1 MKRVI
6 IPRLEALDQ
15 ASIEY
20 AGDMLENEGKREA
33 LDTLNWP
40 REFPYRPITTFS
52 LGYSSTALYIKY
64 DVHGSM
70 LRAIYMRDQEPV
82 YEDSCVEFFCQRP
95 GSDHYMNFAFN
106 CIGAYALQNISV
118 NVAVVVRALLPW
130 AAEHRILTDFF
141 CAAVFFPLG
150 WLCFARRSGKD
161 EEININRIWMML
173 LTVGVVLL
181 VDILVKIAA
190 LPGLSDGVMLRISMT
205 CSDILALLLQYSS
218 FRAGKLEKEK
228 LRTEAL
234 LQAEQE
240 QYRLSRETIELV
252 NMKCHDLKHRLAQ
265 IRAEGGGAEQLKD
278 VEEAVLFY
286 ENVAKTGNDALDS
299 VLTQKSLSCEKHGI
313 AFTYMADGAG
323 LEAMQPSDVWSLL
336 GNALDN
342 AIESCAQE
350 EDPQKRIVFLNIG
363 AKDGL
368 LRIRVENYCSRPVR
382 FAEGLPVTTKADR
395 QNHGIGVRSIRYIAQ
410 KYGGNAVFSAE
421 DGFFRLSVL
430 IPLEKS
436 LQIA

>member
-1 MKRVI
+1 MQDFFEWYAEHISMGAPARVVFAAELFIAELLFMLPYKRRRGFAWRAPLAVAVYI
-6 IPRLEALDQ
+6 AVAFFFPENWIGLGSYITIPVFAL
-15 ASIEY
+15 SI
-20 AGDMLENEGKREA
+20 LLHK
-33 LDTLNWP
+33 
-40 REFPYRPITTFS
+40 FCS
-52 LGYSSTALYIKY
+52 GYSFKK
-64 DVHGSM
+64 V
-70 LRAIYMRDQEPV
+70 
-82 YEDSCVEFFCQRP
+82 
-95 GSDHYMNFAFN
+95 AFN
-106 CIGAYALQNISV
+106 CIGAYALQNIAV
-118 NVAVVVRALLPW
+118 NTGVVARALLPW
-130 AAEHRILTDFF
+130 TAEHRMLTDFL
-141 CAAVFFPLG
+141 CAAVLFPLG

-161 EEININRIWMML
+161 EEININRVWMML

-181 VDILVKIAA
+181 VDILVKIAS

-218 FRAGKLEKEK
+218 FRAGKLEQEK
-228 LRTEAL
+228 TRTEAL

-382 FAEGLPVTTKADR
+382 FEEGLPVTTKADR

>member
-1 MKRVI
+1 MDAFFEWYAENISMGAPARVVFAAELFIAELLFMLPYKRRRGFAWRAPLSAAVYI
-6 IPRLEALDQ
+6 AFAFFFPENWIGLGSYITIPVFAL
-15 ASIEY
+15 SI
-20 AGDMLENEGKREA
+20 LLHK
-33 LDTLNWP
+33 
-40 REFPYRPITTFS
+40 FCS
-52 LGYSSTALYIKY
+52 GYSFKK
-64 DVHGSM
+64 V
-70 LRAIYMRDQEPV
+70 
-82 YEDSCVEFFCQRP
+82 
-95 GSDHYMNFAFN
+95 AFN

-218 FRAGKLEKEK
+218 FRAGKLEQEK
-228 LRTEAL
+228 MRTEAL

-430 IPLEKS
+430 IPLAS
-436 LQIA
+436 

>member
-1 MKRVI
+1 MDAFFEWYAENISMGAPARVVFAAELFIAELLFMLPYKRRRGFAWRAPLSAAVYI
-6 IPRLEALDQ
+6 AFAFFFPENWIGLGSYITIPVFAL
-15 ASIEY
+15 SI
-20 AGDMLENEGKREA
+20 LLHK
-33 LDTLNWP
+33 
-40 REFPYRPITTFS
+40 FCS
-52 LGYSSTALYIKY
+52 GYSFKK
-64 DVHGSM
+64 V
-70 LRAIYMRDQEPV
+70 
-82 YEDSCVEFFCQRP
+82 
-95 GSDHYMNFAFN
+95 AFN

>member
-1 MKRVI
+1 M
-6 IPRLEALDQ
+6 
-15 ASIEY
+15 
-20 AGDMLENEGKREA
+20 
-33 LDTLNWP
+33 
-40 REFPYRPITTFS
+40 
-52 LGYSSTALYIKY
+52 
-64 DVHGSM
+64 
-70 LRAIYMRDQEPV
+70 
-82 YEDSCVEFFCQRP
+82 FC
-95 GSDHYMNFAFN
+95 
-106 CIGAYALQNISV
+106 
-118 NVAVVVRALLPW
+118 
-130 AAEHRILTDFF
+130 
-141 CAAVFFPLG
+141 
-150 WLCFARRSGKD
+150 RRSGKD
-161 EEININRIWMML
+161 EDININRVWMML

-181 VDILVKIAA
+181 VDILVKIANYF
-190 LPGLSDGVMLRISMT
+190 PGGSADSIMLRISMT
-205 CSDILALLLQYSS
+205 FSDILALLLQYSS

-265 IRAEGGGAEQLKD
+265 IRAEGGGVEQLKD

-350 EDPQKRIVFLNIG
+350 GDPQKRIVFLNIG

-368 LRIRVENYCSRPVR
+368 LRMRVENYCSRPVH
-382 FAEGLPVTTKADR
+382 FEEGLPVTTKADR

-430 IPLEKS
+430 IPLAS
-436 LQIA
+436 

>member
-1 MKRVI
+1 MQDFVDWYLHNISMGGPSRVVFATEIFIAELLFMLPYKRRRGFAWRA
-6 IPRLEALDQ
+6 PLSA
-15 ASIEY
+15 
-20 AGDMLENEGKREA
+20 
-33 LDTLNWP
+33 
-40 REFPYRPITTFS
+40 
-52 LGYSSTALYIKY
+52 ALYIA
-64 DVHGSM
+64 VAFFFPEQWLNLGSY
-70 LRAIYMRDQEPV
+70 ITIPV
-82 YEDSCVEFFCQRP
+82 FALSILLHKFCS
-95 GSDHYMNFAFN
+95 GYSFKKVAFN

-118 NVAVVVRALLPW
+118 NVAIVVRALLPW
-130 AAEHRILTDFF
+130 AAEYRILTDFL
-141 CAAVFFPLG
+141 CAAVLFPLG

-161 EEININRIWMML
+161 EDININRIWMML

-181 VDILVKIAA
+181 VDILVKIANYF
-190 LPGLSDGVMLRISMT
+190 PGGSADSVMLRVSMT
-205 CSDILALLLQYSS
+205 FSDILALLLQYSS

-350 EDPQKRIVFLNIG
+350 GDPQKRIVFLNIG

-368 LRIRVENYCSRPVR
+368 LRMRVENYCSRPVR
-382 FAEGLPVTTKADR
+382 FEEGLPVTTKADR

-430 IPLEKS
+430 IPLAS
-436 LQIA
+436 

>member
-1 MKRVI
+1 MDAFFEWYAENISMGAPARVVFAAELFIAELLFMLPYKRRRGFAWRAPLSAAVYI
-6 IPRLEALDQ
+6 AFAFFFPENWIGLGSYITIPVFAL
-15 ASIEY
+15 SI
-20 AGDMLENEGKREA
+20 LLHK
-33 LDTLNWP
+33 
-40 REFPYRPITTFS
+40 FCS
-52 LGYSSTALYIKY
+52 GYSFKK
-64 DVHGSM
+64 V
-70 LRAIYMRDQEPV
+70 
-82 YEDSCVEFFCQRP
+82 
-95 GSDHYMNFAFN
+95 AFN

-382 FAEGLPVTTKADR
+382 FEEGLPVTTKADR

-430 IPLEKS
+430 IPLAS
-436 LQIA
+436 

>member
-1 MKRVI
+1 MDAFFEWYAENISMGAPARVVFAAELFIAELLFMLPYKRRRGFAWRAPLSAAVYI
-6 IPRLEALDQ
+6 AFAFFFPENWIGLGSYITIPVFAL
-15 ASIEY
+15 SI
-20 AGDMLENEGKREA
+20 LLHK
-33 LDTLNWP
+33 
-40 REFPYRPITTFS
+40 FCS
-52 LGYSSTALYIKY
+52 GYSFKK
-64 DVHGSM
+64 V
-70 LRAIYMRDQEPV
+70 
-82 YEDSCVEFFCQRP
+82 
-95 GSDHYMNFAFN
+95 AFN

-342 AIESCAQE
+342 AIESCTRE

-382 FAEGLPVTTKADR
+382 FEEGLPVTTKADR

-430 IPLEKS
+430 IPLAS
-436 LQIA
+436 

>member
-1 MKRVI
+1 MQAFFEWYAENISMGAPARVVFAAELFIAELLFMLPYKRRRGFAWRAPLSAAVYI
-6 IPRLEALDQ
+6 AFAFFFPENWIGLGSYITIPVFAL
-15 ASIEY
+15 SI
-20 AGDMLENEGKREA
+20 LLHK
-33 LDTLNWP
+33 
-40 REFPYRPITTFS
+40 FCS
-52 LGYSSTALYIKY
+52 GYSFKK
-64 DVHGSM
+64 V
-70 LRAIYMRDQEPV
+70 
-82 YEDSCVEFFCQRP
+82 
-95 GSDHYMNFAFN
+95 AFN
-106 CIGAYALQNISV
+106 CIGAYALQNIAV
-118 NVAVVVRALLPW
+118 NAGIVVRAIFPW
-130 AAEHRILTDFF
+130 AEEHRILIDFL
-141 CAAVFFPLG
+141 CAAVLFPLG

-161 EEININRIWMML
+161 EEININRVWMML

-181 VDILVKIAA
+181 VDILVKIAS

-228 LRTEAL
+228 MRTEAL

-350 EDPQKRIVFLNIG
+350 GDPQKRIVFLNIG

-382 FAEGLPVTTKADR
+382 FEEGLPVTTKADR

-430 IPLEKS
+430 IPLAS
-436 LQIA
+436 